1 MNFSL
6 ASLCLIALFFV
17 TGAAAESLVD
27 GDIDAGKAKSTPC
40 SACHGANG
48 ISLSPL
54 WPNLAGQSAPYIVA
68 QLEDFKE
75 GSRVDP
81 LLTPQAMNL
90 SEEDMADLAVYFE
103 SLPAAAQA
111 VADVERLDRAEALWR
126 GGNAA
131 EGVAACLAC
140 HGPTGKGNPAA
151 AFPALAGQHAAYSA
165 KQLREYAAGTR
176 ITDGKTRIM
185 RDIAERL
192 SPEDIDALAAYLQ
205 GLK

>member
-81 LLTPQAMNL
+81 LMTPQAMNL

>member
-1 MNFSL
+1 
-6 ASLCLIALFFV
+6 LFFV

-81 LLTPQAMNL
+81 LMTPQAMNL